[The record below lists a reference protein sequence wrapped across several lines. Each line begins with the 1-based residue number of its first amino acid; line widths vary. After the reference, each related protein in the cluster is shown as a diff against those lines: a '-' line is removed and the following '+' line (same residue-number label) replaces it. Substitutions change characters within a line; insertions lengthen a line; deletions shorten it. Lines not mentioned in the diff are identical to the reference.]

1 MNAEQLMDIILWLM
15 VVILSLTVHEFAHAW
30 YADWAGDPTPRSQG
44 RVTLNPIAHLDPLGT
59 LLIVMVAISGF
70 GFGWGKPVPI
80 NPGYFRNPRRD
91 WVLCAFVG
99 PLSNIVLAVIF
110 SIMVRMMVL
119 FIGEENPF
127 NNVFFTFCFY
137 MVVTNVG
144 LALFNMIPI
153 HPLDGSKVLSGLLAD
168 VFDRR
173 YWSWQ
178 IAYGPI
184 ILITALVFVPV
195 VTHGAVRPLSWVLS
209 PLWKTV
215 LSWLL
220 R

>member
-1 MNAEQLMDIILWLM
+1 MNIEQLMDIVLWLM
-15 VVILSLTVHEFAHAW
+15 VVILSLTIHEFAHAW

-70 GFGWGKPVPI
+70 GFGWGKPVPV

-91 WVLCAFVG
+91 WVMCAFAG
-99 PLSNIVLAVIF
+99 PLSNIVLAAIF
-110 SIMVRMMVL
+110 SIIVRVMVSY
-119 FIGEENPF
+119 IGEENPF
-127 NNVFFTFCFY
+127 NNVFFTFCLY
-137 MVVTNVG
+137 MVITNVG

-153 HPLDGSKVLSGLLAD
+153 HPLDGSKVLSGLLSD

-184 ILITALVFVPV
+184 ILMAALVIVPV
-195 VTHGAVRPLSWVLS
+195 VTNGAVRPLSWVLS
-209 PLWKTV
+209 PLWETV

-220 R
+220 